1 MLFIYISQD
10 LLWTKI
16 LLTKN
21 DFLESVGAFHM
32 NKILSDHIFKPED
45 WETSFSST
53 GIGSSMTEEDPDPDT
68 TQDFANNVKE
78 ESVSEEE

>member
-1 MLFIYISQD
+1 
-10 LLWTKI
+10 
-16 LLTKN
+16 
-21 DFLESVGAFHM
+21 M